1 MIGLLE
7 KERILKV
14 GAPIRDDIKGI
25 QKPLPFP
32 PGGFLDVQSLM
43 PKYGISEIS
52 VRKMSAIVLGVR
64 ISKAQRLS
72 NWEAQALTPA
82 QQLYAAT
89 DAWICREIYLR
100 LTRS

>member
-1 MIGLLE
+1 
-7 KERILKV
+7 
-14 GAPIRDDIKGI
+14 
-25 QKPLPFP
+25 
-32 PGGFLDVQSLM
+32 
-43 PKYGISEIS
+43 
-52 VRKMSAIVLGVR
+52 MSAIVLGVR